1 MTAPTT
7 PGTARRATRAPR
19 INGKQTFGRALRSEW
34 LKLRTLRSTWIASA
48 ITMSITVLFG
58 AGITIA
64 FGISSNSDLPANAAD
79 NIAAGTPFGQIAVAV
94 LAALMITGE
103 YASGQIRS
111 TLTATPH
118 RSQVFAAK
126 SLVTAI
132 FAFLLG
138 AVSVL
143 LAWAISAPFIG
154 DHAVSLTDAEYA
166 GYIWGAGLGFA
177 AIALMGLA
185 LGFIFR
191 STAGA
196 ISLAV
201 VLLFVITIPFSIL
214 SLRFEWA
221 MNLAETLP
229 GNAVLALTDPFA
241 RAHSWSGF
249 LNHWQAAL
257 VSCAW
262 FIIPTIIAY
271 TVFSRRDA

>member
-7 PGTARRATRAPR
+7 PGAARRAARATR
-19 INGKQTFGRALRSEW
+19 INGKQTFVRALRSEW
-34 LKLRTLRSTWIASA
+34 LKFRSLRSTWVTSA
-48 ITMSITVLFG
+48 IAMIITVLFG
-58 AGITIA
+58 VGITVA
-64 FGISSNSDLPANAAD
+64 YGRASESDLATGAAD

-94 LAALMITGE
+94 LAALLITGE

-111 TLTATPH
+111 TLTAIPH
-118 RSQVFAAK
+118 RPQVFAAK
-126 SLVTAI
+126 SLVTAV

-138 AVSVL
+138 AVSIL
-143 LAWAISAPFIG
+143 LTWAISTPLIG

-177 AIALMGLA
+177 AIALMSLA

-201 VLLFVITIPFSIL
+201 VLLFIITIPFALL
-214 SLRFEWA
+214 SERFEWA
-221 MNLAETLP
+221 RNLSEALP
-229 GNAVLALTDPFA
+229 GNAVVALTDPFA
-241 RAHSWSGF
+241 RVRSWDGF
-249 LNHWQAAL
+249 LTHWQAVL

-262 FIIPTIIAY
+262 FIIPLIIAY
-271 TVFSRRDA
+271 ALFSRRDA